1 MSHWKFAKA
10 IRENEE
16 FRIEGLNIWNHYWHC
31 VDKKVEV
38 AGPDGG
44 NIYYFKEYQI
54 ADSEKTVNF
63 VAGEFSYAKVGVY
76 IKDELR
82 EGKL

>member
-31 VDKKVEV
+31 VNKKVEV
-38 AGPDGG
+38 IGPERG

-54 ADSEKTVNF
+54 EHEGKTVHF
-63 VAGEFSYAKVGVY
+63 VAGELMDSTVGIY
-76 IKDELR
+76 LKDDLR
-82 EGKL
+82 DGKL